1 MTDIAEIVDLPDP
14 AVRPLVHPLDLP
26 PARPLFRRWCL
37 VGTVTSPPVAFC
49 AGGLVWFAS
58 QGYVA
63 AVAVGV
69 ALVGVGAWA
78 GRCLDDE
85 AWAFI
90 PRRRWDGGRSLPL
103 SGELASAALLAGLLV
118 AVLLLVAGRLAQP
131 GVPSPVRAVVF
142 GMGAAAAWRSWRASP
157 TGPSARPAA
166 PVGRGSWRCP
176 GRRPS
181 SAARSSRTTCC
192 SAPAVPSPSPRWP
205 GAARSCW

>member
-142 GMGAAAAWRSWRASP
+142 GMGAAADVAELAGLAYRAVRAPRSAGRAGLLALP
-157 TGPSARPAA
+157 WAA
-166 PVGRGSWRCP
+166 AFIGC
-176 GRRPS
+176 
-181 SAARSSRTTCC
+181 
-192 SAPAVPSPSPRWP
+192 AVV
-205 GAARSCW
+205 A